1 MKLKL
6 IKNDRGELSIGKVI
20 GVVILIIIGLLM
32 LPLVQDAV
40 VSAQENATTDSS
52 STLLGMVT
60 IFYILGIVLAAVV
73 WVVTEA
79 KKLD

>member
-1 MKLKL
+1 VKIKLF
-6 IKNDRGELSIGKVI
+6 KNDKGELSIGKVI

-40 VSAQENATTDSS
+40 VAAQNNTTDDSS
-52 STLLGMVT
+52 STLLGMIT

-79 KKLD
+79 KKL

>member
-1 MKLKL
+1 MKIKL
-6 IKNDRGELSIGKVI
+6 FKNDKGELSIGKVI

-40 VSAQENATTDSS
+40 VEAQGNATDDSS
-52 STLLGMVT
+52 STLLGMIT
-60 IFYILGIVLAAVV
+60 IFYILGIVLAAVI

-79 KKLD
+79 KKL

>member
-1 MKLKL
+1 MKIKL
-6 IKNDRGELSIGKVI
+6 FKNDKGELSIGKVI

-40 VSAQENATTDSS
+40 VAAQGNATDTSS
-52 STLLGMVT
+52 STLLGMIT

-79 KKLD
+79 KKL

>member
-1 MKLKL
+1 VKIKLF
-6 IKNDRGELSIGKVI
+6 KNDKGELSIGKVI

-40 VSAQENATTDSS
+40 VAAQNNTTDDSS
-52 STLLGMVT
+52 STLLGMIT

-79 KKLD
+79 KRL

>member
-1 MKLKL
+1 MKIK
-6 IKNDRGELSIGKVI
+6 IFKNDKGELSVGKVI

-40 VSAQENATTDSS
+40 VAAQNNTTDDSS
-52 STLLGMVT
+52 STLLGMIT

-73 WVVTEA
+73 WVVAEA
-79 KKLD
+79 KKL

>member
-1 MKLKL
+1 VKIKLF
-6 IKNDRGELSIGKVI
+6 KNDKGELSIGKVI

-40 VSAQENATTDSS
+40 VAAQNNTTDDSS
-52 STLLGMVT
+52 STLLGMIT
-60 IFYILGIVLAAVV
+60 IFYILGIVLAAVI

-79 KKLD
+79 KKL

>member
-1 MKLKL
+1 MKIKL
-6 IKNDRGELSIGKVI
+6 FKNDKGELSIGKVI

-40 VSAQENATTDSS
+40 VAAQNNTTDDSS
-52 STLLGMVT
+52 STLLGMIT

-79 KKLD
+79 KRL

>member
-1 MKLKL
+1 MKIKL
-6 IKNDRGELSIGKVI
+6 FKNDKGELSIGKVI

-40 VSAQENATTDSS
+40 VAAQNNTTDDSS
-52 STLLGMVT
+52 STLLGMIT

-79 KKLD
+79 KKL

>member
-6 IKNDRGELSIGKVI
+6 VKNDSGELSIGKVI